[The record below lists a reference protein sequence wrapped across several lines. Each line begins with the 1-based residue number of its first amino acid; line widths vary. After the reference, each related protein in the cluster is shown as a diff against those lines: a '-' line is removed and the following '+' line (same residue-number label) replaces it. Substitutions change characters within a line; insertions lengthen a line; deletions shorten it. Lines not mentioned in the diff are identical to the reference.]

1 MNAQLDLDR
10 LRGISNRI
18 ILSMLWAHVPIIAAA
33 CLMLGKGLFGPV
45 LAALV
50 CAGLAQAFVSARPRS
65 APTRAIGGIALM
77 ASISVLVAVFS
88 GQKLQ
93 VDLHMY
99 YFSALAVLVAGCDWR
114 AIGAAAA
121 TVAVHH
127 LLLNFLLP
135 ALIYSGGADFLRFV
149 LHAVVL
155 VLESS
160 ALMWIAYSLEG
171 MFVSLTQQTE
181 RAEAA
186 LGQATASE
194 AMKDATTAAAA
205 RERQANDDLRVA
217 ADATRIS
224 VVDCIG
230 AGLGQLAQGDLTARL
245 DGAFPAEYAQLRDDF
260 NDAATRLQTAMVS
273 VVGKAHTMDAG
284 AGEIVRASSELASRT
299 ERQAAVVEEAAAA
312 LDEIASTVR
321 RASEGARLAE
331 QMVSAAR
338 TGAEESG
345 VVMQQAIGAMSA
357 IEGSAREIDQ
367 ISGVIDEIAFQTN
380 LLALNAGVEAA
391 RAGDAGRGFAGVASE
406 VRALAQRSAQA
417 AKEIKALVQTS
428 SRHIES
434 GVSLVGQTGAALS
447 KIISQVSEVSAQV
460 AEITASS
467 REQSASIAEVNTS
480 VNTIDK
486 TTQQNAA
493 MAEESTAASHGL
505 AREAVELAQLIG
517 QFTVTEGG
525 RARSLRAAA

>member
-1 MNAQLDLDR
+1 
-10 LRGISNRI
+10 
-18 ILSMLWAHVPIIAAA
+18 MLWAHVPIIATA
-33 CLMLGKGLFGPV
+33 CLMLGKGVLGPV
-45 LAALV
+45 FGALA
-50 CAGLAQAFVSARPRS
+50 CAGLVQALVIARPQS
-65 APTRAIGGIALM
+65 AATRAIGGIALM
-77 ASISVLVAVFS
+77 VSISVLVAVFS

-121 TVAVHH
+121 VVAVHH

-135 ALIYSGGADFLRFV
+135 ALIYSGGADFLRFL

-160 ALMWIAYSLEG
+160 TLMWIAFSLER
-171 MFVSLTQQTE
+171 MFVSLTQQTA

-186 LGQATASE
+186 LEQSHVSE
-194 AMKDATTAAAA
+194 AAKAATAAAA
-205 RERQANDDLRVA
+205 AQERLGNDVLRA
-217 ADATRIS
+217 ADEAVRIS
-224 VVDCIG
+224 VVQSIG
-230 AGLGQLAQGDLTARL
+230 EGLGQLAQGDLTARL
-245 DGAFPAEYAQLRDDF
+245 DSDFPAEYAKLRDDF
-260 NDAATRLQTAMVS
+260 NNAASRLQTAMLS
-273 VVGKAHTMDAG
+273 VVGKAHVMDAG

-299 ERQAAVVEEAAAA
+299 EQQAAVVEEAAAA
-312 LDEIASTVR
+312 LDEIASTIR
-321 RASEGARLAE
+321 RASEGARVAE

-338 TGAEESG
+338 SGAEESG
-345 VVMQQAIGAMSA
+345 VVMEQAITAMSA

-391 RAGDAGRGFAGVASE
+391 RAGDAGRGFAVVASE
-406 VRALAQRSAQA
+406 VRALAQRSAHA
-417 AKEIKALVQTS
+417 AKEIKLLVQTS
-428 SRHIES
+428 SRHIET
-434 GVSLVGQTGAALS
+434 GVSLVGQTGDALS
-447 KIISQVSEVSAQV
+447 KIITQVSEVSAQV

-467 REQSASIAEVNTS
+467 REQSESIAGINTS

-493 MAEESTAASHGL
+493 MAEQSTAASHGL
-505 AREAVELAQLIG
+505 AREAQELAQLIG
-517 QFTVTEGG
+517 QFTVDG
-525 RARSLRAAA
+525 RDRIRPLRAA